1 LGSFNKKRK
10 KPIGVFTDNTVVLF
24 NNFVDK
30 INTLL
35 DNHLK
40 KMREVQIT
48 QAGLLDFGDFFEI
61 QYDKDA
67 AGEVYP
73 MDFYDEFQKMSS
85 EKKSKKDIKKDIE
98 K

>member
-1 LGSFNKKRK
+1 LNKKRK
-10 KPIGVFTDNTVVLF
+10 KPIGVFTDNTVILF
-24 NNFVDK
+24 NNFVDR

-35 DNHLK
+35 DNQLK

-67 AGEVYP
+67 AGDVYP
-73 MDFYDEFQKMSS
+73 DVYDEIEKSKE
-85 EKKSKKDIKKDIE
+85 EKKKGKEGLKPGFTKK
-98 K
+98 